1 MLIGN
6 ERIRQPLASAQQE
19 RLNGG
24 LRRGPEVALLLLI
37 SG

>member
-6 ERIRQPLASAQQE
+6 ERIRQPLASAQQQ
-19 RLNGG
+19 RLSGG